1 MLKATPV
8 TTPGS
13 AIGRTTKR
21 FTVPLPKKSKPLSAK
36 ATRVPKMAAMIVDP
50 AATIIELSSA
60 VRIGWYVAAN
70 SHHWNEKVAIGQL
83 EIFDSLNEFRIST
96 NSGTYIKI
104 RMNVTRA
111 RRMILLVLESLNMA
125 TSAPK
130 NLCGEQP

>member
-1 MLKATPV
+1 
-8 TTPGS
+8 
-13 AIGRTTKR
+13 
-21 FTVPLPKKSKPLSAK
+21 
-36 ATRVPKMAAMIVDP
+36 MAAMIVDP